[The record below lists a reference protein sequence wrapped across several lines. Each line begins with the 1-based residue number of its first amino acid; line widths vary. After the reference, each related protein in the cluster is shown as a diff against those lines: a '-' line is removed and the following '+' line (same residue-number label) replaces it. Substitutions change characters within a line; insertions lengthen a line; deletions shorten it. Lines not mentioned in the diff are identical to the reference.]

1 MTPYRLLRGNPETLH
16 FFGEGFF
23 RDKDFFRLLKSKY
36 LQDLQDGLSPVV
48 RVITQLIGVKNP
60 VTHACIRPC
69 KGGHNSIYNDRRKDP
84 SCRWFKSDMKQK
96 TTATHEIGRAHV

>member
-48 RVITQLIGVKNP
+48 GVITQLIGVKKSSY
-60 VTHACIRPC
+60 PC
-69 KGGHNSIYNDRRKDP
+69 MY
-84 SCRWFKSDMKQK
+84 
-96 TTATHEIGRAHV
+96 TTM